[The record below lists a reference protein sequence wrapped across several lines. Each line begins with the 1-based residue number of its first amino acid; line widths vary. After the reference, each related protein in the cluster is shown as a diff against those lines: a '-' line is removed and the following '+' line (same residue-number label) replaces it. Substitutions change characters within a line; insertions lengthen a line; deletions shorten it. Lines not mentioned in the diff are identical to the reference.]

1 MAKLFHIS
9 SGTLRHY
16 ETIGLLTPEYI
27 DPETGYRYY
36 SDRQF
41 EPLNTIRY
49 LRMLNIPLPEIADF
63 LQKDIDLIE
72 KKLCQQKEA
81 IAKRQREL
89 AMIERKIDHRLLQL
103 RNARN
108 SPLNQICVHQK
119 EACRLA
125 WIEGPVSVKASIDL
139 EEPLRKL
146 YPDQAEPVTFLGAEA
161 QYRKLMAYI
170 RKNSLEV
177 AGTSREVTLI
187 DYGITNDINQFV
199 TEISI
204 PVKRT

>member
-1 MAKLFHIS
+1 MAANNLFSIGNMAKLFHIS

-63 LQKDIDLIE
+63 LQNKDIDLIE

-119 EACRLA
+119 EACRL
-125 WIEGPVSVKASIDL
+125 
-139 EEPLRKL
+139 
-146 YPDQAEPVTFLGAEA
+146 
-161 QYRKLMAYI
+161 M
-170 RKNSLEV
+170 
-177 AGTSREVTLI
+177 
-187 DYGITNDINQFV
+187 NQK
-199 TEISI
+199 IIHIII
-204 PVKRT
+204 PVYLVIRHKSLYRLGRAIAKALSGSGRASNLSRC